1 MPSMLTT
8 CQSEVLH
15 AQLDSERSHLLSWC
29 DTLTGHL
36 FRLYLITGNTDFLAT
51 LSVVEHLR
59 GEAET
64 FGERD
69 QTSLKILDELA
80 EQLRR
85 IVTTALKQTTLH
97 SGAKAPLSV
106 S

>member
-36 FRLYLITGNTDFLAT
+36 FRLYLITGKDDFAKALP
-51 LSVVEHLR
+51 LIRRLR
-59 GEAET
+59 EET
-64 FGERD
+64 AAVDG
-69 QTSLKILDELA
+69 TSLDQVQALQELGQQLNHVMCVLSDLDETQS
-80 EQLRR
+80 EDEPDP
-85 IVTTALKQTTLH
+85 KQ
-97 SGAKAPLSV
+97 
-106 S
+106 